1 MTAVATNDESRAA
14 ETARDNSDLLLE
26 LTNISK
32 RFPGVVAL
40 DGVDFDLR
48 RGEVHVLFGENG
60 AGKST
65 LINII
70 AGTYPADTGTFKYQ
84 GKEIVHLTP
93 HGARVIGISPVFQ
106 EFSLVPELTVEQ
118 NLFLGRELTAGGF
131 LNRPA
136 MRARARAIVREL
148 NFDLRPDYKVAQL
161 SRAHQQMVEIAKAF
175 LTEVRLLILDEPTA
189 SLTDAEAAKLFDLI
203 AKLKASGVGI
213 IYVSHRM
220 REIKQ
225 IADRITVLR
234 DGRKIK
240 TVAAGDVSETELVE
254 LMTGRKIGVLFPKIE
269 HKPGDKLLETEHV
282 TLADRT
288 VNDVSFYARAGEI
301 TGIAGLVGCGKSE
314 IIRAIVGLEPI
325 ESGVVRVRGTEVTAP
340 TPAAMM
346 KTGRLLFPL
355 RPRGRRSGA
364 GASGARECLDG
375 GARSARFLA
384 PPDSAA
390 PQRAAHRAGDR
401 RETVA
406 APAADRACGRVV
418 FRRQPAENPA
428 GARADAGHF
437 GVPVRRA
444 HRRGG
449 CGGQN
454 RNLRIDEGL
463 GGDRGRDRSGLVRPA
478 GGPEPVASALCH
490 APITDGRRAHWR
502 RYQRAGGAV
511 AFLPRAASRGRGG
524 RRGGNSRAH

>member
-1 MTAVATNDESRAA
+1 MAAVETNDVSRAA
-14 ETARDNSDLLLE
+14 EAACDASDLLLE

-70 AGTYPADTGTFKYQ
+70 AGTYPADTGTFKYR
-84 GKEIVHLTP
+84 GREIAYLTP

-106 EFSLVPELTVEQ
+106 EFSLVPELTVEE

-131 LNRPA
+131 LNRRADAERAPA
-136 MRARARAIVREL
+136 PSSREL
-148 NFDLRPDYKVAQL
+148 NFDLRPDYKVSRL

-189 SLTDAEAAKLFDLI
+189 SLTDAEAAKLFDLV
-203 AKLKASGVGI
+203 AKLKAAGVGI

-234 DGRKIK
+234 DGHKIK
-240 TVAAGDVSETELVE
+240 TVAASDVSETELVE
-254 LMTGRKIGVLFPKIE
+254 LMTGRKIGVLFPEIE
-269 HKPGDKLLETEHV
+269 HKPGGKLLEVEHV
-282 TLADRT
+282 TLADRS

-325 ESGVVRVRGTEVTAP
+325 ESGTIRVHGTAISAL
-340 TPAAMM
+340 TPAAMTKRGICYFPSDRVAEGLALARPVRENVSM
-346 KTGRLLFPL
+346 AALDLPRFFARTG
-355 RPRGRRSGA
+355 SCSA
-364 GASGARECLDG
+364 AASGASCRESSRSCRC
-375 GARSARFLA
+375 ARR
-384 PPDSAA
+384 
-390 PQRAAHRAGDR
+390 
-401 RETVA
+401 
-406 APAADRACGRVV
+406 
-418 FRRQPAENPA
+418 
-428 GARADAGHF
+428 
-437 GVPVRRA
+437 
-444 HRRGG
+444 
-449 CGGQN
+449 
-454 RNLRIDEGL
+454 
-463 GGDRGRDRSGLVRPA
+463 
-478 GGPEPVASALCH
+478 
-490 APITDGRRAHWR
+490 
-502 RYQRAGGAV
+502 
-511 AFLPRAASRGRGG
+511 
-524 RRGGNSRAH
+524 